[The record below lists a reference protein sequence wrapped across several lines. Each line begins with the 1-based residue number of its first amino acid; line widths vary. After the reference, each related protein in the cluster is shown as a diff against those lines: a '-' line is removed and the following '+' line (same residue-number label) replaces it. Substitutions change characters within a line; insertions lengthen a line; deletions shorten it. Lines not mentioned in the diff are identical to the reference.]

1 MGRVYKENPTLAGVL
16 SSPEKEARMVAVY
29 KLEKGKEAKN
39 VFEVICLS
47 CETDVQLIRS
57 WQRQSIPSLKR
68 GQEGGLSTA
77 LPWKRVF
84 E

>member
-57 WQRQSIPSLKR
+57 
-68 GQEGGLSTA
+68 
-77 LPWKRVF
+77 
-84 E
+84 